1 MQRIW
6 KRFVRVLLAFVVL
19 WGASELWNA
28 IDVDAQQRTRRRTT
42 NRAKLWLSMRNNGT
56 LGHSLDG
63 GDIFGPEVGMSYPGR
78 WTSTYRSGIVNRV
91 NRQDNSRGNG
101 MWVMAR
107 TDDGRKFVSLGG
119 PRKPSADI
127 FPIQHHPR
135 NNVESIGP
143 IWRSV
148 WRSGGRPFNLFNYG
162 QNAALY
168 WPRMR
173 NMKIK
178 SHFVNGEA
186 VEYQYAVSVYGGL
199 GQRGFPPGPDKVE
212 PMDYYNW
219 GFGFY
224 PLNKEAFREML
235 TSSYPNVRN
244 GLNQMRSNGVPT
256 NHPRLSPELLS
267 ENLLVTGWSQASGIT
282 VKRMVHAYS
291 TPGTDND
298 VMIPVPSPDGS
309 QSSIV
314 TRGDYDDFLLTE
326 IEFWNNGDTD
336 GDGQAD
342 AGYPKQLDEVY
353 IVVKNGFITSKTGA
367 EWVPAGGSN
376 SNAWDFVQPST
387 QDDYWRYTQAE
398 NYDHPEYALNYR
410 GAPMHLTYVY
420 DGDAVARLW
429 NDLGEPYTRSRAQHQ
444 YVSTANII
452 DGTLLSPQYIG
463 MMPIATGTADHPFN
477 ALDTG
482 QGYKLP
488 QGPQPHAVF
497 RWRMYSSA
505 LGDDPHGGTHGQSQL
520 FDYYSDADGALSDTD
535 TDRMVQY
542 HDNDELGA
550 WVDAQV
556 YGPYTLGP
564 GDKAKVVIAYVA
576 GMASNSAKYRA
587 DTEGYARPYEWNW
600 QQQSLVN
607 ELELGLEAIYAH
619 ANEAQKLYDLGFDGV
634 NQPPDVK
641 VNGFTNLAS
650 NIELNWS
657 GVADTAIDPDL
668 GRPDVVG
675 YRIYRSDFVR
685 AGPWKLLATVP
696 KAEGPEGNRQLPSG
710 APAGVSFLNE
720 PWAEG
725 QEQPAEAE
733 VDGPFR
739 WGTYTF
745 IDPEPDPGFIHHYS
759 IRAYDEQGLETG
771 HSDERN
777 QYLFPADGIVP
788 RVTSALLND
797 ENERMALPIRVVPNP
812 WVQGRDEHS
821 YGAPRIRWVNVPSRC
836 TLYIYTLSGDLAW
849 RQTFDTLDPQRSNPV
864 ARGEIEWD
872 THTVGLNANTRG
884 RLNAGT
890 YIWAIESHH
899 PESMGQI
906 QKGLFVI
913 IN

>member
-1 MQRIW
+1 MRKFLLFCLILIG
-6 KRFVRVLLAFVVL
+6 VLGV
-19 WGASELWNA
+19 SELYMA
-28 IDVDAQQRTRRRTT
+28 IDADAQQRTRRRTT
-42 NRAKLWLSMRNNGT
+42 NRAKLWVSLRNNGT

-63 GDIFGPEVGMSYPGR
+63 GNIFGAEVGMAYPGR

-101 MWVMAR
+101 VWVMAR
-107 TDDGRKFVSLGG
+107 TDDGRKFVSQGG
-119 PRKPSADI
+119 PRQPSADI
-127 FPIQHHPR
+127 FPVQHNPR
-135 NNVESIGP
+135 NNVESIAP

-148 WRSGGRPFNLFNYG
+148 WRDGGRPFNLFNYG

-173 NMKIK
+173 IMKIT
-178 SHFVNGEA
+178 HNFVNGEP
-186 VEYQYAVSVYGGL
+186 VEYEYDVGTYGGL
-199 GQRGFPPGPDKVE
+199 GQAAFPPGPDKVE
-212 PMDYYNW
+212 PIDYYNW
-219 GFGFY
+219 GYGFY
-224 PLNKEAFREML
+224 PLNQESFKQML
-235 TSSYPNVRN
+235 ESSYNRVRA
-244 GLNQMRSNGVPT
+244 GLNQMRSNGVAT
-256 NHPRLSPELLS
+256 NHPRLSPELFS
-267 ENLLVTGWSQASGIT
+267 ENLLVTGWTQASGIT

-298 VMIPVPSPDGS
+298 VMIPVPTPDGK
-309 QSSIV
+309 QSSIM

-326 IEFWNNGDTD
+326 MEFWNNGDTD
-336 GDGQAD
+336 GDGSAD
-342 AGYPKQLDEVY
+342 PGYPKQLDEVY
-353 IVVKNGFITSKTGA
+353 IVVKNGFIASKTGA

-376 SNAWDFVQPST
+376 SNAWNLVQPST
-387 QDDYWRYTQAE
+387 QDDYWRYTQAD
-398 NYDHPEYALNYR
+398 NYDYPEYAYNYK

-429 NDLGEPYTRSRAQHQ
+429 NDYGEPYTRSRAQHQ
-444 YVSTANII
+444 YVSTSNFK

-463 MMPIATGTADHPFN
+463 MMPIATGTPDHPFN
-477 ALDTG
+477 ALDRKG
-482 QGYKLP
+482 GYVSP
-488 QGPQPHAVF
+488 QGPQPHAVL

-505 LGDDPHGGTHGQSQL
+505 LGDDPHGGTHGENRL
-520 FDYYSDADGALSDTD
+520 FDIYSDAAGVVGDHE

-542 HDNDELGA
+542 HDNEELGA
-550 WVDAQV
+550 WIDAQV

-576 GMASNSAKYRA
+576 GMASNAAKYRM
-587 DTEGYARPYEWNW
+587 DTANYARPYEWNW
-600 QQQSLVN
+600 QQQSLVD

-619 ANEAQKLYDLGFDGV
+619 GNEAQKLYDLGFDGL

-641 VNGFTNLAS
+641 VNGMTTLQG

-657 GVADTAIDPDL
+657 GIADTAIDPDL
-668 GRPDVVG
+668 GRPDVIG
-675 YRIYRSDFVR
+675 YRIYRSDFMR
-685 AGPWKLLATVP
+685 AGPWKLLATIP
-696 KAEGPEGNRQLPSG
+696 KAVGPEGERQLSAG
-710 APAGVSFLNE
+710 APAGASFINQ

-725 QEQPAEAE
+725 QEDPAEAE

-739 WGTYTF
+739 WGTYMFT
-745 IDPEPDPGFIHHYS
+745 DQEPQAGFIHHYS
-759 IRAYDEQGLETG
+759 IRAFDEQGLETG

-788 RVTSALLND
+788 RLTSALLSH
-797 ENERMALPIRVVPNP
+797 ENETMSLPIRVVPNP

-836 TLYIYTLSGDLAW
+836 TLYIYTLTGDLAW
-849 RQTFDTLDPQRSNPV
+849 RQTFDSLDPQRGNPV

-899 PESMGQI
+899 PSSMGEI

-913 IN
+913 VN